1 MKKIQ
6 HIALFTFL
14 LFSFGNHLLAQ
25 ENPDAIALV
34 DDQLENNFYEAMKQ
48 RGIENYDKAIVAIQ
62 KCIEKDP
69 KNAAFQYE
77 LGKNYLSQ
85 KNYVEAESAFKKAVE
100 LDNKQRW
107 YWNGLYDVYYQ
118 TRDFQK
124 SIPIVEKL
132 IEFDANLKED
142 LVSLYMNTNQHGKA
156 LELLTEMEASSKL
169 TSRME
174 FYKLKI
180 QEANGFAKL
189 QKEQLEEAIKK
200 HPKVEQ
206 NYIDLIVLYTSFNQE
221 DKAFEVAKQLEKE
234 IPNSDWAH
242 VSLVKFHLNSN
253 DGENASKSMF
263 KVLGNDLVDLKI
275 KHRVFNEFLIF
286 AVKTPTYLKDIDKA
300 IPYFDNDREI
310 NVAKELAKFFWKKD
324 DLEKT
329 VFYFDKGLKK
339 NPEDVEAMELYL
351 EVLIQKQDF
360 QLVTR
365 KAEDF
370 LESFPTNVGFY
381 LYAGMGYNQ
390 LKEYKK
396 AKTVLENGLDF
407 VVEFN
412 PSESGMYNNR
422 FNVNFYKQL
431 IISCENLNDNAKVQ
445 LYTNKLKQLQK

>member
-1 MKKIQ
+1 M
-6 HIALFTFL
+6 AFL
-14 LFSFGNHLLAQ
+14 LFSFGNYLFAQ

-34 DDQLENNFYEAMKQ
+34 DDQLENNFYEAVKQ

-62 KCIEKDP
+62 KCIEKEP

-77 LGKNYLSQ
+77 LGKNYLSL
-85 KNYVEAESAFKKAVE
+85 KNYVDAENAFKKAIE

-118 TRDFQK
+118 TKDYQK

-132 IEFDANLKED
+132 VEFDSNMNED

-156 LELLTEMEASSKL
+156 LDLLKDMESKSKL
-169 TSRME
+169 TSSME
-174 FYKLKI
+174 YYKLKI
-180 QEANGFAKL
+180 QESNAYTKP

-200 HPKVEQ
+200 QPNVEQ
-206 NYIDLIVLYTSFNQE
+206 NYIDLIVLYINFNQE
-221 DKAFEVAKQLEKE
+221 DKAFEVAKQLERE

-242 VSLVKFHLNSN
+242 VSLVKFHLNNN

-263 KVLGNDLVDLKI
+263 KVLGNDHIDLKI

-286 AVKTPTYLKDIDKA
+286 AVKNQTYLKDIDKA
-300 IPYFDNDREI
+300 IPYFDNDKEI
-310 NVAKELAKFFWKKD
+310 NVAKEVAKFFWKKN
-324 DLEKT
+324 DLEKA
-329 VFYFDKGLKK
+329 VYYFEIGIKK
-339 NPEDVEAMELYL
+339 KSDDLEAMELYL
-351 EVLIQKQDF
+351 EVLIQKQDY
-360 QLVTR
+360 QLVTK

-370 LESFPTNVGFY
+370 LESFPTYVGFY
-381 LYAGMGYNQ
+381 FYAGLGYNQ

-396 AKTVLENGLDF
+396 AKNILENGLDF

-412 PSESGMYNNR
+412 PSESGIYNNR

-431 IISCENLNDNAKVQ
+431 IISCENLNDNAKKET
-445 LYTNKLKQLQK
+445 YTNKLKQLQK

>member
-1 MKKIQ
+1 MIKKK
-6 HIALFTFL
+6 HIAFWAFL

-142 LVSLYMNTNQHGKA
+142 LVSLYMNTNQHAKA

-180 QEANGFAKL
+180 QEANGFAKP

-234 IPNSDWAH
+234 IPNSDLAH
-242 VSLVKFHLNSN
+242 VSLVKFHLNNN

-263 KVLGNDLVDLKI
+263 KVIENDQVDLKI

-286 AVKTPTYLKDIDKA
+286 AVKNPTYLKDIDKA
-300 IPYFDNDREI
+300 IPYFDDDREI
-310 NVAKELAKFFWKKD
+310 NVAKEVAKFFWKKN

-329 VFYFDKGLKK
+329 AYYFEKGLKK
-339 NPEDVEAMELYL
+339 NPDDVEAMELYL

-360 QLVTR
+360 QLLTQ

-370 LESFPTNVGFY
+370 LESFPTQVGFY
-381 LYAGMGYNQ
+381 FYAGLGYNQ

-396 AKTVLENGLDF
+396 AKTILENGLDF
-407 VVEFN
+407 VVEFS
-412 PSESGMYNNR
+412 PSESGIYTNR
-422 FNVNFYKQL
+422 FNANFYKQL
-431 IISCENLNDNAKVQ
+431 IICYENLNDTAKVQ
-445 LYTNKLKQLQK
+445 LYTNKLKQLQN

>member
-1 MKKIQ
+1 M
-6 HIALFTFL
+6 AFL

-180 QEANGFAKL
+180 QEANGFAKP

-263 KVLGNDLVDLKI
+263 KVLDNDLVDLKI

-286 AVKTPTYLKDIDKA
+286 AVKNPTYLKDIDKA

>member
-1 MKKIQ
+1 MIKRK
-6 HIALFTFL
+6 HIVLFTFL
-14 LFSFGNHLLAQ
+14 LFSFGIHLFAQ

-62 KCIEKDP
+62 KCIEKEP

-77 LGKNYLSQ
+77 LGKNYLSL
-85 KNYVEAESAFKKAVE
+85 KNYVDAESAFKKAVE

-118 TRDFQK
+118 TKDFQK

-132 IEFDANLKED
+132 IEFDSNMKED

-156 LELLTEMEASSKL
+156 LELLKDMESKSKL
-169 TSRME
+169 TSTME
-174 FYKLKI
+174 YYKLKI
-180 QEANGFAKL
+180 QESNAYTKP

-200 HPKVEQ
+200 NPKDEQ

-242 VSLVKFHLNSN
+242 VSLVKFHLNNN
-253 DGENASKSMF
+253 DGTNASKSMF
-263 KVLGNDLVDLKI
+263 KVLDNDRMDLKI

-286 AVKTPTYLKDIDKA
+286 AVKNPTYLKDIDKA

-310 NVAKELAKFFWKKD
+310 NVAKEVAKFFWKKN

-329 VFYFDKGLKK
+329 AYYFEKGLKK

-351 EVLIQKQDF
+351 EILIQKQDF
-360 QLVTR
+360 QLVSK
-365 KAEDF
+365 KAEEY
-370 LESFPTNVGFY
+370 LESFPTQSGFY
-381 LYAGMGYNQ
+381 FYAGLGYNK
-390 LKEYKK
+390 LKEFKK
-396 AKTVLENGLDF
+396 AKTTLENGLDF
-407 VVEFN
+407 VVEN
-412 PSESGMYNNR
+412 QPLE
-422 FNVNFYKQL
+422 VNFYKQL
-431 IISCENLNDNAKVQ
+431 IISCENLNDMTKKE